1 MKPKWI
7 VCLGEAE
14 WGRFTHAGVADEGVQ
29 LLGSIRRGPQM
40 GALALDEQGRY
51 LQLNG
56 DHRTELNQSQVAAA
70 CRRARHEPR
79 TGPRAGFRRP
89 GTTYQ
94 PVVGKPPATPPVVTV
109 RKRKILEVV

>member
-14 WGRFTHAGVADEGVQ
+14 WSRFTHAGVANTGVQ
-29 LLGSIRRGPQM
+29 LLGCIRRGPQM

-51 LQLNG
+51 VQLNG
-56 DHRTELNQSQVAAA
+56 DHRTELNQSQVASA
-70 CRRARHEPR
+70 CRRARHEHR
-79 TGPRAGFRRP
+79 SGPRVGFRRP

-94 PVVGKPPATPPVVTV
+94 PAASKPVASAPVVIV
-109 RKRKILEVV
+109 RKRKVLEVV